1 MCGSALRVMLAR
13 SFSRFSARI
22 PSVRCLSAG
31 SGGYN
36 FELTDDQKAFQLLAR
51 SFAQDEVIPVAAKYD
66 KSMAFPHDVFE
77 KAWKIGLVNA
87 HIPQE
92 YGGLGL
98 HTVRPFFCVVLILF
112 ISSLMVV

>member
-1 MCGSALRVMLAR
+1 MLTRSVTRSSRLSALRY
-13 SFSRFSARI
+13 
-22 PSVRCLSAG
+22 LSAG
-31 SGGYN
+31 SGGYH

-51 SFAQDEVIPVAAKYD
+51 TFAQEEVIPVAAKYD

-77 KAWKIGLVNA
+77 KAWKLGLVNA

-98 HTVRPFFCVVLILF
+98 HTVGPIPHSIPSTESCHP
-112 ISSLMVV
+112 

>member
-1 MCGSALRVMLAR
+1 MLSR
-13 SFSRFSARI
+13 ISRFSPRTSSI
-22 PSVRCLSAG
+22 RYLS

-77 KAWKIGLVNA
+77 KAWKVGLVNA

-98 HTVRPFFCVVLILF
+98 HTVWGFPPSFC
-112 ISSLMVV
+112 